1 MTRVLGLRGV
11 VYLRLSSWGRSS
23 DPLSFKQRW
32 EGKERDLGIPGPN
45 IPGQGN
51 SSSVWAAKTWAWN
64 QGGIQEP
71 NPQGPVGHGKRG
83 NVGRFEVCFIWTTLA
98 ALWEQCREAAGEAGG
113 PTRGLLP

>member
-1 MTRVLGLRGV
+1 MGRQGERESYG
-11 VYLRLSSWGRSS
+11 YL
-23 DPLSFKQRW
+23 
-32 EGKERDLGIPGPN
+32 GPN

-51 SSSVWAAKTWAWN
+51 SSSVWGAKTWAWN
-64 QGGIQEP
+64 QGGVQEP
-71 NPQGPVGHGKRG
+71 NPQGPVGRGKTLGLHSKRG